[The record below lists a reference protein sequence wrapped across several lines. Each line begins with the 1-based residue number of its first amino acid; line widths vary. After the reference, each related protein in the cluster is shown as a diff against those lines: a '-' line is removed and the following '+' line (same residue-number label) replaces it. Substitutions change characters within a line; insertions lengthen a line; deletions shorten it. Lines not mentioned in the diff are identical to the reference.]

1 MLDGAPQLTQ
11 WLSTMKLQQMPC
23 DIRVHCENLL
33 AVTVD
38 DIRSMATDLLT
49 RRPHITAI
57 VGDIGTRG
65 AEEIRD
71 VMQSHLKCHKIK
83 ITSL

>member
-1 MLDGAPQLTQ
+1 
-11 WLSTMKLQQMPC
+11 MKLQQMPC

-38 DIRSMATDLLT
+38 DIQQMAKALLT

-57 VGDIGTRG
+57 VGDIGNRG

-71 VMQSHLKCHKIK
+71 VMQSHLGCHDIK
-83 ITSL
+83 ITAL